1 MKILFSLAILMG
13 IICLVGCQ
21 ENIPTDP
28 ITNLSK
34 PSPQII
40 HGKIPICCEVR
51 DPLSGV
57 CRVDGCVEYTHQII
71 ETPEHPSGVYTIL
84 IDLKMNSKL
93 CDRCM
98 MMHPAWL
105 VKGNSEE
112 TINVS
117 EEGIALFYK
126 SYEITNREDVVLYVQ
141 YLVTTEGV
149 GIVNMDIID
158 IEHHK

>member
-1 MKILFSLAILMG
+1 MKILFSLVILMG
-13 IICLVGCQ
+13 SICLVGCQ

-28 ITNLSK
+28 ITDLSK
-34 PSPQII
+34 PRPQII
-40 HGKIPICCEVR
+40 RDKIPICCEVC

-57 CRVDGCVEYTHQII
+57 CRVNGCVEYTHQII
-71 ETPEHPSGVYTIL
+71 ATPENPSGVYTISISL
-84 IDLKMNSKL
+84 QMNSKL

-105 VKGNSEE
+105 IKEGSQE

-117 EEGIALFYK
+117 QEGIALFYK
-126 SYEITNREDVVLYVQ
+126 SYDISNREDAVLYVQ

-149 GIVNMDIID
+149 GIVNMDIIG
-158 IEHHK
+158 IEKL